1 MCFSAP
7 VSFVAAAA
15 LGAIGVASIQAARS
29 RRHVAFAAIPL
40 IFAAQQACEGALW
53 LALAKEPFHVGGSPL
68 ARMFLFFALFVWP
81 FWIPTALAIAERD
94 RSRRIALSMMA
105 VAGGVLGVYL
115 MTCVTFRS
123 SNACIAFG
131 NLYYWIQL
139 DAPLKPVAPLVY
151 IALIAAPLAISSMR
165 GTSVLGAIALASF
178 LATAWLTRAGF
189 ISVWCFFAA
198 ILSGVIALIAR
209 PSRGTSAP
217 GFPATR

>member
-15 LGAIGVASIQAARS
+15 LGAIGVVSLQGARS
-29 RRHVAFAAIPL
+29 PRHLAFASIPL
-40 IFAAQQACEGALW
+40 IFAAQQACEGVLW
-53 LALAKEPFHVGGSPL
+53 LALAKEPFHVGGTPL
-68 ARMFLFFALFVWP
+68 ARIFLCFALFVWP
-81 FWIPTALAIAERD
+81 FWIPTALAIAEPD
-94 RSRRIALSMMA
+94 RTRRISLSVMA
-105 VAGGVLGVYL
+105 IAGGALGAYL
-115 MTCVTFRS
+115 MTCATFRS

-151 IALIAAPLAISSMR
+151 IALIAVPLATSSMR
-165 GTSVLGAIALASF
+165 GTSALGAIALASF

-189 ISVWCFFAA
+189 VSVWCFFAA
-198 ILSGVIALIAR
+198 ILSGVIAVLAR